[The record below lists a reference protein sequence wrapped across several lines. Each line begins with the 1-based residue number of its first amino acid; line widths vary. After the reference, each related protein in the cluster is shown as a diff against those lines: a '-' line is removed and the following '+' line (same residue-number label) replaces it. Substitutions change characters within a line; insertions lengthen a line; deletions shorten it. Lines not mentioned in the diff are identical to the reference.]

1 MNYSINK
8 LYLIGANTLDIS
20 ITKQKNSLIKRY
32 WPWAIAMLIIGFS
45 IKYLWFLGQA
55 DFVIDKDI
63 VVYDQVKRGDFS
75 VSVRG
80 TGLLIPD
87 NIQWL
92 SANVEARVERIVV
105 KAGKLVKKGDLIV
118 ELSNPQLVQLL
129 EETQWELEAKEAES
143 KAAKVEQM
151 SSLLIQKA
159 LMLNAQL
166 NYESSKLK
174 QEAHTELFHKSTGA
188 VSKIDYEQ
196 TRLETIQLK
205 QRWEIQQDVLAS
217 MKENVQAQD
226 NARTARL
233 KKMKKTLERAQ
244 QQVNS
249 LMIVATIDSVVQEVP
264 VEPGQRIPMGANIAK
279 LAQQDSLIA
288 ELQVPEL
295 QIRNVVIG
303 QRVIID
309 TRNNKVV
316 GVVSRVDPAVVNG
329 NVQVDV
335 KFIGD
340 LPSDA
345 RPDLTV
351 DGEIKIAELKD
362 TLYVNRPIFAQ
373 SQSSTA
379 LYKISDDGD
388 FAERITAKL
397 GQGSV
402 NQIQIIEGLNVGDKI
417 IISDPSTWENYQKV
431 RIN

>member
-1 MNYSINK
+1 
-8 LYLIGANTLDIS
+8 LDIS
-20 ITKQKNSLIKRY
+20 ITKQKKSLLKRY
-32 WPWAIAMLIIGFS
+32 WPWAIVAVVIGTAS
-45 IKYLWFLGQA
+45 NYLWFLGQA

-63 VVYDQVKRGDFS
+63 VVYDTVKRGEFS

-92 SANVEARVERIVV
+92 SANVEARVERVIV

-129 EETQWELEAKEAES
+129 EETQWELEAKVAES
-143 KAAKVEQM
+143 KAAQVQQK
-151 SSLLIQKA
+151 SALLIQKA
-159 LMLNAQL
+159 VMLNAQL

-205 QRWEIQQDVLAS
+205 QRWEIQQDVLVT
-217 MKENVQAQD
+217 MKENIVAQD

-233 KKMKKTLERAQ
+233 KKMQKTLERAQ
-244 QQVNS
+244 QQVDS
-249 LMIVATIDSVVQEVP
+249 LMVIASIDSVVQEVP
-264 VEPGQRIPMGANIAK
+264 VEPGQRISMGGNIAK
-279 LAQQDSLIA
+279 LAQQNSLIA

-295 QIRNVVIG
+295 QIRDVAIG
-303 QRVIID
+303 QHVIID
-309 TRNNKVV
+309 TRNNKVAGIV
-316 GVVSRVDPAVVNG
+316 TRVDPAVVNG

-335 KFIGD
+335 KFVGD

-345 RPDLTV
+345 RPDLSV
-351 DGEIKIAELKD
+351 DGEIKITELSD

-373 SQSSTA
+373 SQSTSA
-379 LYKISDDGD
+379 IYKVSEDGNFAKRISIRFG
-388 FAERITAKL
+388 K
-397 GQGSV
+397 GSV
-402 NQIQIIEGLNVGDKI
+402 NQIQILEGLNVGDQI
-417 IISDPSTWENYQKV
+417 IISDPSTWETYQKI